1 MLNTST
7 DEVFN
12 MNETQ
17 VKITLDAWLKQ
28 DNPPKDVHHFAE
40 LPKVS
45 NVRFFDQH
53 SGLGNH
59 GSEPSVI
66 EARFAPMVAP
76 A

>member
-1 MLNTST
+1 
-7 DEVFN
+7 

-17 VKITLDAWLKQ
+17 VKITLDAWLKK
-28 DNPPKDVHHFAE
+28 DNPLKDVHHFAE

-45 NVRFFDQH
+45 NVRFFDPR
-53 SGLGNH
+53 SGLGDH
-59 GSEPSVI
+59 SSEPSVI